1 MKTSH
6 NHIFSIIVLMLLPF
20 VTMEAQDEIDPNWF
34 LTRLTN
40 ATPHLSKETHD
51 SIQTVLMRKYIQDY
65 RDFGKESALDS
76 LAYRTDLFIN
86 EERDKQLINMTL
98 KESAPIRTRNI
109 DEDILQ
115 VDKEIVRLR
124 NEETLLREKIERLK
138 KQRQQRERSD
148 RFTYIIE
155 TEIDK
160 TKGLA
165 DSITFAQINKQGLP
179 DFPPIAFTHIKRED
193 LSPSLSVED
202 VSYYQKKEP
211 LFPKTNFEKKY
222 EEAKMKERL
231 HNSLIY
237 SIAAYDPDLIEFYCL
252 KEYDDKSSDIINAN
266 RSIYIKDV
274 EKHKSEP
281 AFDQLSKLLKPKKKG
296 PWDSYKKLTVHF
308 SQYYVN
314 NWYKGGTP
322 NSTLLSVLAYKK
334 NYNQNDI
341 LTWDNSL
348 NVEVGFYNTSEDT
361 IRAFRVNNDEFDL
374 LSRLGY
380 ATGINKLYYCLSGQF
395 KTSLFTS
402 YDGIN
407 SNDVATALLSP
418 STLTFGLG
426 ADYRYNKK
434 TFIQLSPLAYRLIF
448 IVDDRVDPLS
458 EGIKEGKVA
467 NHFGYMTHSELYWKF
482 SREINFNAK
491 AQLFCSYPHDYIEA
505 EIEFVGNFIINRFLS
520 SRISFKLRTDNK
532 KSIETGIQEQLSL
545 GFNYEF

>member
-65 RDFGKESALDS
+65 RDFGKEYALDS

-179 DFPPIAFTHIKRED
+179 DFLPIAFTHIKRED

-266 RSIYIKDV
+266 RSIYIKVVNKV
-274 EKHKSEP
+274 EALTNSS
-281 AFDQLSKLLKPKKKG
+281 ATSK
-296 PWDSYKKLTVHF
+296 
-308 SQYYVN
+308 
-314 NWYKGGTP
+314 
-322 NSTLLSVLAYKK
+322 
-334 NYNQNDI
+334 
-341 LTWDNSL
+341 
-348 NVEVGFYNTSEDT
+348 
-361 IRAFRVNNDEFDL
+361 
-374 LSRLGY
+374 SRL
-380 ATGINKLYYCLSGQF
+380 CL
-395 KTSLFTS
+395 L
-402 YDGIN
+402 
-407 SNDVATALLSP
+407 
-418 STLTFGLG
+418 
-426 ADYRYNKK
+426 
-434 TFIQLSPLAYRLIF
+434 
-448 IVDDRVDPLS
+448 
-458 EGIKEGKVA
+458 
-467 NHFGYMTHSELYWKF
+467 M
-482 SREINFNAK
+482 
-491 AQLFCSYPHDYIEA
+491 
-505 EIEFVGNFIINRFLS
+505 
-520 SRISFKLRTDNK
+520 
-532 KSIETGIQEQLSL
+532 
-545 GFNYEF
+545 